1 MPRFEYG
8 KGKKKS
14 YWDVDSLKKQL
25 AG

>member
-1 MPRFEYG
+1 MARFEYG